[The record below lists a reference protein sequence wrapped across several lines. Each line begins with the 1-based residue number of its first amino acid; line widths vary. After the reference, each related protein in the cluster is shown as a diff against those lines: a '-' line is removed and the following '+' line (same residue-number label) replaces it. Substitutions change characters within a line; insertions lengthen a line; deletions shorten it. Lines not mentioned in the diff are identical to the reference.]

1 MIHTEMTQ
9 ELTQHLDRY
18 VRINTISDPHSDTTP
33 STACQW
39 DLLKLLEQEMQA
51 MGLSEISLD
60 DKGYLF
66 ATLPANTDKAI
77 PVLGLLAHVDT
88 SPDYS
93 GEAVKPQIIH
103 NYDGDDI
110 LLAGSGEY
118 LSPRD
123 YPALQALIGHRLMT
137 ADGST
142 LLGAD
147 DKAGIAIILCAMK
160 YLLAHPEIEHG
171 KIRIGFTPDEEIG
184 RGPHHFDV
192 QAFGADIA
200 YTLDGSSLGEL
211 QYENFNAAKVA
222 LTFHGLN
229 IHPGSAKD
237 KMING
242 FERAVEFHQALP
254 PHLRPENS
262 SGREGFIFLH
272 DISGTLEAAH
282 LHYLLRDFSAEGMQ
296 EKKAAFHHTFAALQQ
311 KYGEDFASLSI
322 SDQYQNMHEKVSQ
335 HPKLI
340 EIAEAAMKDLGIT
353 PLCEPIRGGTDGAQL
368 SFKGLPTPNLFT
380 GGANFH
386 GRFEYI
392 SIDVMNLSLN
402 VVLNIIQRFAHQ

>member
-1 MIHTEMTQ
+1 
-9 ELTQHLDRY
+9 
-18 VRINTISDPHSDTTP
+18 
-33 STACQW
+33 
-39 DLLKLLEQEMQA
+39 
-51 MGLSEISLD
+51 
-60 DKGYLF
+60 
-66 ATLPANTDKAI
+66 
-77 PVLGLLAHVDT
+77 
-88 SPDYS
+88 
-93 GEAVKPQIIH
+93 
-103 NYDGDDI
+103 
-110 LLAGSGEY
+110 
-118 LSPRD
+118 
-123 YPALQALIGHRLMT
+123 
-137 ADGST
+137 
-142 LLGAD
+142 
-147 DKAGIAIILCAMK
+147 
-160 YLLAHPEIEHG
+160 
-171 KIRIGFTPDEEIG
+171 
-184 RGPHHFDV
+184 
-192 QAFGADIA
+192 
-200 YTLDGSSLGEL
+200 
-211 QYENFNAAKVA
+211 
-222 LTFHGLN
+222 
-229 IHPGSAKD
+229 
-237 KMING
+237 MING

-386 GRFEYI
+386 GRFEYV